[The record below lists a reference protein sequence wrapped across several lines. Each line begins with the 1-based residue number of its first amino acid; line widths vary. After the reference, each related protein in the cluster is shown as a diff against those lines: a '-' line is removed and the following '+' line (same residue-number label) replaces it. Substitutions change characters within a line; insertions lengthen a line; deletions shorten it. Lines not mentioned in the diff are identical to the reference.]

1 MKKSEL
7 PGRIQLDLSPITSC
21 QHEPP
26 KSRSPCGE
34 FTQVI
39 PNLFIS
45 NEIQVRDRHLLL
57 ENRIQVVICLSAK
70 RSKIQYQKHFQYFA
84 YPIKDD
90 PNLFILSGLQRLI
103 RMVMVLLSKKRR
115 VLIFDESGVSK
126 SLTVVLAIM
135 IRYGRKSL
143 EESFRILE
151 DKEVI
156 ANPNIG
162 FLLQLK
168 KLEKRSVRARHS

>member
-1 MKKSEL
+1 MK
-7 PGRIQLDLSPITSC
+7 LDLSPIMNY
-21 QHEPP
+21 QYEAP
-26 KSRSPCGE
+26 KSYSPCGE

-45 NEIQVRDRHLLL
+45 NEIQARDRHLLL
-57 ENRIQVVICLSAK
+57 ENRIQVVICLSARK
-70 RSKIQYQKHFQYFA
+70 SKIQYQKHFQYFA
-84 YPIKDD
+84 YPVKDD
-90 PNLFILSGLQRLI
+90 PHLFILSGLQRLI
-103 RMVMVLLSKKRR
+103 KMVVVLLSKKKR

-151 DKEVI
+151 EKAVL

-168 KLEKRSVRARHS
+168 KLERKSVKTANR